1 MTDALLVDRADGV
14 ATLTLNRPDSLN
26 SLDTPTKEALRDTLA
41 DVGADP
47 AIRAVVLTGAGR
59 AFCVGQDLREHVQ
72 SLDTAEQGESLSTVR
87 EHYNPIVRT
96 ITEMPKPVVA
106 AVRGM
111 AAGAGASLAFVCDF
125 RIGGPKTAFLLA
137 FANVGLAADTGASW
151 TLPHLVGRAKA
162 LELLMLAQPIDAAT
176 SERIGLLTELVDDDE
191 RVLPAAQEFAAR
203 LAKGP
208 TFAYGQIKRQLL
220 ATGTLADSL
229 EVEAVTQALCG
240 DTADHKNATAA
251 FVKKQKPVFEGR

>member
-1 MTDALLVDRADGV
+1 VTDALLVDRAGGV

-26 SLDTPTKEALRDTLA
+26 SLDTATKEALRDTLA

-72 SLDTAEQGESLSTVR
+72 NLESAEKLSTVR

-96 ITEMPKPVVA
+96 ITEMPKPVIA

-125 RIGGPKTAFLLA
+125 RVGGPKTAFLLA

-176 SERIGLLTELVDDDE
+176 SERLGLLTQLVDNDE
-191 RVLPAAQEFAAR
+191 DVITKAQEFAEK
-203 LAKGP
+203 LANGP

-220 ATGTLADSL
+220 ATGTLEESL

-240 DTADHKNATAA
+240 ETEDHKNATAA
-251 FVKKQKPVFEGR
+251 FVKKEKPVFEGR

>member
-1 MTDALLVDRADGV
+1 MTDALLVDRAGGV

-26 SLDTPTKEALRDTLA
+26 SLDTATKEALRDALGEVA
-41 DVGADP
+41 NDP
-47 AIRAVVLTGAGR
+47 AVRAVVITGAGR

-72 SLDTAEQGESLSTVR
+72 SLGNPDVPPLSTVV

-96 ITEMPKPVVA
+96 IAEMPKPVIA

-151 TLPHLVGRAKA
+151 TLPRLVGRAKA
-162 LELLMLAQPIDAAT
+162 LELLMLAQPVDAAT
-176 SERIGLLTELVDDDE
+176 SERLGLLTQLVDDDE
-191 RVLPAAQEFAAR
+191 HVITAAQEFAER
-203 LAKGP
+203 LANGP
-208 TFAYGQIKRQLL
+208 TFAYGQIKRQLA
-220 ATGTLADSL
+220 ATGSLDESL

-240 DTADHKNATAA
+240 ETDDHRNATAA
-251 FVKKQKPVFEGR
+251 FVNKQKPVFEGR